1 MGVMRMKNKVSK
13 IIFSVILLGVM
24 VIPLFGTGSTNVNT
38 GIFTTQGFDSPI
50 QGQ

>member
-24 VIPLFGTGSTNVNT
+24 LVPFFGTGNINVNT
-38 GIFTTQGFDSPI
+38 GVFTTQGFDTPT
-50 QGQ
+50 QG